1 MITVSI
7 ISPKISMQAIQRA
20 IDHHDFGCSF
30 LQYVYA
36 RQEEIGGI
44 VQECREKCD
53 ILLFSGEIGYEYAVH
68 HIPDL
73 SLPCDFVSY
82 TESQLLSVLLNF
94 KLEHPDIPLNRV
106 FVDFLAPV
114 NHYMNLA
121 QYLPAEQM
129 PYCVENTQYSYENI
143 LRRAQELYQSGKIDF
158 ILSRTTNN
166 LEAYREMGV
175 PFLHFLPTET
185 MIANSIRAALEKCR
199 LALNEASERLVV
211 LVRILLSETMGQYDQ
226 EYQTICTHKVLAQFR
241 QSSEL
246 SFSIEP
252 FHGNFE
258 LRAENVTPRERL
270 RLPRDLVAYLRQN
283 IPVDFRLGAGM
294 AESWKDSYALAERAL
309 GEAFRFGE
317 NDGFACSAGGNTL
330 VGPLSS
336 PVTLHYSYS
345 NYKAV
350 EYSQKTGIQ
359 ERNLLRLLSLYELN
373 PDMVLTSQGISEYL
387 NITTRSCNR
396 MFQLMLDEGLLTELP
411 PEENRHRGRP
421 FRRYQFQRDT
431 LQSLFW

>member
-7 ISPKISMQAIQRA
+7 ISPKISMQAIQQA
-20 IDHHDFGCSF
+20 MDHHDFGCSF

-36 RQEEIGGI
+36 RQEEIGSI

-73 SLPCDFVSY
+73 SLPCAFVSY

-94 KLEHPDIPLNRV
+94 KIEHPSIPLNRV

-143 LRRAQELYQSGKIDF
+143 LRRAQELYYGEKIDF

-185 MIANSIRAALEKCR
+185 MIADSICAALEKCR
-199 LALNEASERLVV
+199 LALSESSEQLV
-211 LVRILLSETMGQYDQ
+211 ILLRVLLPETLPQYDQ
-226 EYQTICTHKVLAQFR
+226 EYQTICVHKELAKFR

-246 SFSIEP
+246 SFSIEA

-258 LRAENVTPRERL
+258 LRAERVTPRERL
-270 RLPRDLVAYLRQN
+270 RLPRDLVTYLRQN
-283 IPVDFRLGAGM
+283 ISVDFRLGAGM
-294 AESWKDSYALAERAL
+294 AESWKDCYAMAEQAL
-309 GEAFRFGE
+309 GEAFQFGE
-317 NDGFACSAGGNTL
+317 NDGFACSADGNAL

-373 PDMVLTSQGISEYL
+373 PDMILTSQGISEYL

-396 MFQLMLDEGLLTELP
+396 MFQLMLDEGLIIELP
-411 PEENRHRGRP
+411 SEGNQHRGRP
-421 FRRYQFQRDT
+421 FRRYQFDREV
-431 LQSLFW
+431 LQKIFW